1 MAKKTAPDAVNYYD
15 ILQVKPGADHE
26 VIKAAADAL
35 LKKHHP
41 DHNGGTGNTISSRI
55 IEARSVLL
63 DPDSRSDHDAD
74 LRALHEN
81 KIGNYKVVRKI
92 AEGGFGRVYEGKHL
106 LLGERVCI
114 KHAINSSDF
123 DTEMFIKEAKVIWDL
138 RHHALPAV
146 RDMVILNDGSCA
158 LVMSFIEGP
167 TLFKVVEDYQAK
179 RKTLDPEN
187 AAWIMGRVLD
197 ALRYL
202 HLHGVI
208 HGDVKPQ
215 NIIVQ
220 PEKHTAILVDFGLSK
235 ARPTSTTKVEGYTP
249 MFAAPE
255 TQMEPALPPVPE
267 SDLYSLGL
275 TMIFALGGDPL
286 KREVPAKVP
295 APLREFIESL
305 IRYEVTARPTWE
317 KTNLLEDLRQV
328 RIKAFGRE
336 HTNFKKL

>member
-1 MAKKTAPDAVNYYD
+1 MTETIVNYYD
-15 ILQVKPGADHE
+15 VLHVKPSASPA
-26 VIKAAADAL
+26 VIKAAASAL
-35 LKKHHP
+35 LKTEHP
-41 DHNGGTGNTISSRI
+41 DAHIL
-55 IEARSVLL
+55 EARDALL
-63 DPDSRSDHDAD
+63 DPDSRADHDAE

-92 AEGGFGRVYEGKHL
+92 AEGGFGRVYEGVHL
-106 LLGERVCI
+106 LLGEKVCI
-114 KHAINSSDF
+114 KHNINVSDF
-123 DTEMFIKEAKVIWDL
+123 DTQMFIKEAKVIWDL

-146 RDMVILNDGSCA
+146 RDMIVLNDGSCA
-158 LVMSFIEGP
+158 LVMSYIEGP

-179 RKTLDPEN
+179 RKTIDPEN
-187 AAWIMGRVLD
+187 AAWIMSRMLD
-197 ALRYL
+197 ALRFL
-202 HLHGVI
+202 HLNGVV

-215 NIIVQ
+215 NVIIQ
-220 PEKHTAILVDFGLSK
+220 KEKHTAVLVDFGLSAVK
-235 ARPTSTTKVEGYTP
+235 PKSSSKIEGFTP

-255 TQMEPALPPVPE
+255 TQVDPPLPPVPE
-267 SDLYSLGL
+267 SDFYSLGL

-286 KREVPAKVP
+286 KKEVPAKVP

-305 IRYEVTARPTWE
+305 IRFEVTARPNWE